1 MIKYKGII
9 LAGGSGSRLNP
20 VTSYITKHLLPVY
33 DKPMIFYPLSVLML
47 AKIREILIIS
57 SAKDIDFF
65 KKLLGDGSDFGLKI
79 DYAIQNKPEG
89 IAQAFLIGEKFIGKD
104 NVSLIL
110 GDNIFFGSDFSKS
123 LIKASKKKIGST
135 LFTCNVKDPERYGVI
150 TLDKKNNP
158 KFIVEKPTKP
168 ISNLAVTGLYFYDNS
183 VIKVAKK
190 LKPSLRGELEITDL
204 NNNFIK
210 KKTTNVEIL
219 DRGFYWNDAGTY
231 SSLLETSMV
240 IKNFQSKNNSL
251 IAVPEEISLN
261 NKWINKKKMK
271 KNLNKYANTKIYDYL
286 KKLINSS

>member
-135 LFTCNVKDPERYGVI
+135 LFTYAVKDPERYGVI

>member
-47 AKIREILIIS
+47 AEIREILIIS

-135 LFTCNVKDPERYGVI
+135 LFTYAVKDPERYGVI

>member
-251 IAVPEEISLN
+251 IGVPEEISLN
-261 NKWINKKKMK
+261 NKWINKKK
-271 KNLNKYANTKIYDYL
+271 
-286 KKLINSS
+286 

>member
-251 IAVPEEISLN
+251 IGVPEEISLN

>member
-33 DKPMIFYPLSVLML
+33 DKPMIYYPLSVLML

-135 LFTCNVKDPERYGVI
+135 LFTYAVKDPERYGVI

-251 IAVPEEISLN
+251 IGVPEEISLN